1 VNVNDLRPTLDA
13 AADNPA
19 LWKSLVIT
27 ALLWLGALAARAV
40 VVSFLR
46 SRGLPPTELRRLM
59 ATSRNAILFILA
71 VATATVWFDELRTF
85 AVSLVAVAAAIVI
98 ATKELIMG
106 AGGTFLRT
114 SGRIFDIGD
123 RIEVAGLRGDV
134 VDTSLF
140 TTTIIEIGPGRV
152 GHQQTGRS
160 VTLPN
165 ALLLTSPV
173 VNETWSHPF
182 IVHTFEVPV
191 PRERALATEA
201 LLLEACHDEA
211 GDDAVAG
218 GGFGGAAR
226 ATDDDGG
233 AAGAGAGPSPQG
245 ADGAAEAQARDG
257 AELRGAAPEARAAD
271 EVGEGHGGTLR
282 RTGASGKSA
291 VNPMRR
297 RRHPCSEASAA
308 AAAPSPRA
316 TGTGAGSPAR

>member
-1 VNVNDLRPTLDA
+1 MNVNDLRPTLDA

-19 LWKSLVIT
+19 LWKSLIVT
-27 ALLWLGALAARAV
+27 ALIWIGALGARTI

-46 SRGLPPTELRRLM
+46 SRGLPPTELRRMM
-59 ATSRNAILFILA
+59 ATSRNTILFVLA
-71 VATATVWFDELRTF
+71 VATVTVWFDELRTF

-134 VDTSLF
+134 IDTSLF

-165 ALLLTSPV
+165 ALLLTTPV
-173 VNETWSHPF
+173 VNESWSHPF
-182 IVHTFEVPV
+182 VIHTFEIPV
-191 PRERALATEA
+191 ARERALATEA

-211 GDDAVAG
+211 GVFIDDARRH
-218 GGFGGAAR
+218 F
-226 ATDDDGG
+226 
-233 AAGAGAGPSPQG
+233 
-245 ADGAAEAQARDG
+245 
-257 AELRGAAPEARAAD
+257 EARQRERGVEVPVLDPRVHIRVDDATKATLIAAVVMPARRKGVV
-271 EVGEGHGGTLR
+271 EQGILR
-282 RTGASGKSA
+282 RFLSLEAMAPTPKPVPKGASLDVSG
-291 VNPMRR
+291 
-297 RRHPCSEASAA
+297 
-308 AAAPSPRA
+308 
-316 TGTGAGSPAR
+316 

>member
-1 VNVNDLRPTLDA
+1 MNVTDLRPTLDA
-13 AADNPA
+13 AAENPG

-27 ALLWLGALAARAV
+27 ALLWSGALAARAL
-40 VVSFLR
+40 VVSFIR
-46 SRGLPPTELRRLM
+46 SRGLAPTELRRLM

-134 VDTSLF
+134 VDTALF
-140 TTTIIEIGPGRV
+140 TTTIIEIGPGRI
-152 GHQQTGRS
+152 GHHQTGRS

-173 VNETWSHPF
+173 VNESWSHPF

-191 PRERALATEA
+191 LRERALGTEP

-211 GDDAVAG
+211 GVFVDDARRHFESRQRERGIEMPMLDPRVHIRIDDASKATLIVAVVVPARRKG
-218 GGFGGAAR
+218 VIEQGILRRFLSLEAMAPPPRPGPLTKGAA
-226 ATDDDGG
+226 DD
-233 AAGAGAGPSPQG
+233 
-245 ADGAAEAQARDG
+245 
-257 AELRGAAPEARAAD
+257 
-271 EVGEGHGGTLR
+271 
-282 RTGASGKSA
+282 ASG
-291 VNPMRR
+291 
-297 RRHPCSEASAA
+297 
-308 AAAPSPRA
+308 
-316 TGTGAGSPAR
+316 

>member
-211 GDDAVAG
+211 GVFIDDARRH
-218 GGFGGAAR
+218 F
-226 ATDDDGG
+226 
-233 AAGAGAGPSPQG
+233 
-245 ADGAAEAQARDG
+245 
-257 AELRGAAPEARAAD
+257 EARQRERGIEMPTLDPRVLIRVDDATKATLIAAVVMPARRKGVI
-271 EVGEGHGGTLR
+271 EQGILR
-282 RTGASGKSA
+282 RFLSLEAMAPPPRPMPPNKGAS
-291 VNPMRR
+291 VD
-297 RRHPCSEASAA
+297 AS
-308 AAAPSPRA
+308 
-316 TGTGAGSPAR
+316 G